1 MPQDTILPSAQY
13 VLRDSLKEFRE
24 AIDGLPVEALNW
36 EPAGADTNSI
46 AVLTTHALHSTR
58 SWLSVAMGAA
68 LPERDRD
75 SEFLVSASDPSTL
88 LSFFDDFAG
97 QCAGLL
103 NSDAAI
109 DWGATRKTHA
119 RPGQAPEEVPAAFAL
134 IHALS
139 HLREHVAHV
148 GLTRQLWDQ
157 QASGR

>member
-1 MPQDTILPSAQY
+1 MTQDPIIPSAQY
-13 VLRDSLKEFRE
+13 VLRDSIKDFRE

-36 EPAGADTNSI
+36 KPAGSDTNSI

-58 SWLSVAMGAA
+58 SWLSVATGAP

-75 SEFLVSASDPSTL
+75 SEFLVSSSDPAALIT
-88 LSFFDDFAG
+88 FFDDFGG
-97 QCAGLL
+97 QCNELL
-103 NSDAAI
+103 KSAESVEWSAI
-109 DWGATRKTHA
+109 RKTHA

-148 GLTRQLWDQ
+148 SLTRQLWEQ
-157 QASGR
+157 QANK